1 MAGGA
6 AVAAAGRRQDYPGG
20 LTPFV
25 LMACLVAATG
35 GLIFGYDIGTNPT
48 AVGSTLL
55 NSKVM
60 ACIKGCA
67 YYVITLVL
75 YYDL

>member
-25 LMACLVAATG
+25 FMACLVAATG

-48 AVGSTLL
+48 AVGSTL
-55 NSKVM
+55 
-60 ACIKGCA
+60 
-67 YYVITLVL
+67 
-75 YYDL
+75 